1 MNTEEIPEW
10 IPFLKRSILFRD
22 LVSEDLEKLA
32 RKLQPLSLPKGATLY
47 SRGEPGNAFYLITS
61 GQVRLLSERGGREVV
76 TAFLGRGD
84 ALGEISL
91 LTGEPRSVT
100 VRLDTSA
107 EFLVLAKK
115 DFEEVVR
122 DTPSILVQL
131 SRMIAQRMLNTQDGS
146 TQAAVAAAGATD
158 RQELVMIVNAL
169 EAPARSLLTMHLA
182 LSMVDQTRRRVL
194 LVDMSPDTGAVAKA
208 MGLKPVLTSETMLRE
223 QDLRDPAVL
232 RNLVSEHPSGL
243 EVMSLP
249 PSVLGGRLYR
259 GIFLLMNLLRESH
272 DYVLV
277 AAGRDLGDVEKSIL
291 EEADQW
297 VLMGSAATAG
307 AFRALELEMSRA
319 APTPRRTVK
328 VWVGPPETVSAHGL
342 HREGAVTIPWSD
354 ELAAEFGRG
363 VSPYQ
368 ILEKHPKTR
377 RGVDRLARRVARL
390 SVGLAMGTGAALGY
404 SLIGILQ
411 GLKKSGIE
419 VDLVAGTSIGS
430 LIAGFHALGMEPE
443 EVASLATQ
451 VDKAWVYENL
461 FWDLT
466 LPRSGLFAGT
476 TLHRFIRSYFGNREF
491 HELELPFACVATD
504 IETGEEVVLR
514 EGRVADAIRASCG
527 IPLLFAPFHHE
538 GRFLVDGGLVDPVPA
553 KVASQMGAD
562 LLISINLTMPAGQR
576 RTAVRERHDAAVLGR
591 IADLQKL
598 KDLTLPEALKAPT
611 MFEILF
617 QMIYTMEYEIA
628 QSRVDLA
635 HVVIHPDL
643 SGFHWTE
650 MHRAKDL
657 IEMGERVAEESV
669 PKIKALLPF
678 FAGYCKLP
686 VRKQPWKTY

>member
-1 MNTEEIPEW
+1 MRPEEIAEW

-22 LVSEDLEKLA
+22 LVAEDLEKLA
-32 RKLQPLSLPKGATLY
+32 LRLQPLSLPKGATLY
-47 SRGEPGNAFYLITS
+47 SRGEPGNSFYLIAS
-61 GQVRLLSERGGREVV
+61 GQVRLLAERGGREVV

-84 ALGEISL
+84 SLGEISL

-100 VRLDTSA
+100 VRLDTSS
-107 EFLVLAKK
+107 EFLVLSKK

-122 DTPSILVQL
+122 ETPSILVQL
-131 SRMIAQRMLNTQDGS
+131 SRMIAQRMLTSQGGGA
-146 TQAAVAAAGATD
+146 QPVEGEAAD

-169 EAPARSLLTMHLA
+169 EAPARTLLTMHLA
-182 LSMVDQTRRRVL
+182 LAVVEQTRRRVL
-194 LVDMSPDTGAVAKA
+194 LVDMSPETGAVAKA
-208 MGLKPVLTSETMLRE
+208 MGLKPVLTSEAMLRE

-249 PSVLGGRLYR
+249 SVILGGRLYR

-272 DYVLV
+272 DFVLV
-277 AAGRDLGDVEKSIL
+277 AAGRELGDVEKSIL

-297 VLMGSAATAG
+297 VLLGSAATAG
-307 AFRALELEMSRA
+307 AFRALELEMGRI
-319 APTPRRTVK
+319 APQQRRMVK
-328 VWVGPPETVSAHGL
+328 VWVGSPETATAPVL

-354 ELAAEFGRG
+354 ELAAEYGRG

-368 ILEKHPKTR
+368 ALEKHPKTR
-377 RGVDRLARRVARL
+377 RGIDRLARRIARL

-404 SLIGILQ
+404 SLIGILK
-411 GLKKSGIE
+411 GLKKAGID
-419 VDLVAGTSIGS
+419 VDMLAGTSMGS
-430 LIAGFHALGMEPE
+430 LIAGFQALGMEPE
-443 EVASLATQ
+443 ETAAIAMQ

-466 LPRSGLFAGT
+466 VPRSGLFAGT
-476 TLHRFIRSYFGNREF
+476 TLHRFIRSYFGARQF

-538 GRFLVDGGLVDPVPA
+538 GRFLVDGGLVDPVPTQ
-553 KVASQMGAD
+553 VLSQMGAD
-562 LLISINLTMPAGQR
+562 VLISINLTMPAGQR
-576 RTAVRERHDAAVLGR
+576 KSSVRERHEAVFSR
-591 IADLQKL
+591 IADLSKL
-598 KDLTLPEALKAPT
+598 KELTLPEALKAPS
-611 MFEILF
+611 MIEILF

-628 QSRVDLA
+628 QSRVNLA

-650 MHRAKDL
+650 MHRGKDL

-669 PKIKALLPF
+669 PKIKAILPF
-678 FAGYCKLP
+678 FADHCKLP
-686 VRKQPWKTY
+686 ARKSSWKSY